1 MKFSNNLIL
10 GLDVGTT
17 TCKIAI
23 FDLASKKYSIVLKEY
38 NLSTPKPGWIEI
50 NPEVMWNSILS
61 GIKECIHNSN
71 CNPKSIKALSYSVLG
86 CAVTALDKNGNVLY
100 PFIEGWDSRDSGY
113 KKYMDFFEEEIGIN
127 KIFKI
132 TGNYLEYGSINKI
145 LWLRDNKNKLFKK
158 TWKLLCAG
166 DYITYKLTGLP
177 LIDPSMASTTIIFD
191 IRKNKYS
198 DKILK
203 IVGLD
208 KNLFAEVL
216 DAGKIAGT
224 ITKEI
229 SDKTK
234 MNKNT
239 MVIVGGHDQTC
250 SALGIG
256 NIKEGIIS
264 DGLGT
269 VECLGITT
277 DKIITSKEM
286 FNHKHP
292 NYPHVVPGKFFS
304 WGIQLTSGMMQKWYK
319 DTLCAKETK
328 IAKERGFNVYDQI
341 EELASKSPVGSN
353 GIFILPHLRGGST
366 GVKPP
371 LNMFSKCSI
380 IGLNLSHVK
389 NDISRA
395 VLEGVAFESR
405 LIAESFSKIGIKIN
419 EIRACGGGT
428 KSDLWLQIRSNI
440 LNKKILVPKF
450 KDSGLLGAIIL
461 ASIGA
466 GFFKNVENAVDCLVE
481 IEKTIYPQDK
491 DIIKT
496 YDKHF
501 HVYKKIYPALLP
513 IYDDIKSL

>member
-1 MKFSNNLIL
+1 MKLSNNLIL

-23 FDLASKKYSIVLKEY
+23 FDLESKKYSIVLKEY
-38 NLSTPKPGWIEI
+38 NLDIPEPGWIEI
-50 NPEVMWNSILS
+50 NPEMMWNSILS
-61 GIKECIHNSN
+61 GINDCIHNLN
-71 CNPKSIKALSYSVLG
+71 CNPKNIKALSYSVLG
-86 CAVTALDKNGNVLY
+86 CAITALDKKGNVLY
-100 PFIEGWDSRDSGY
+100 PFIEGWDSRDNGY
-113 KKYMDFFEEEIGIN
+113 KKYMDMFEEEIGIE

-145 LWLRDNKNKLFKK
+145 LWLRDNKNELFKK
-158 TWKLLCAG
+158 TYKFLCPG
-166 DYITYKLTGLP
+166 DFITYKLTGSSF
-177 LIDPSMASTTIIFD
+177 IDPSMASTMVIFN
-191 IRKNKYS
+191 IRENKYS

-203 IVGLD
+203 TVDID

-229 SDKTK
+229 IDKTG
-234 MNKNT
+234 MNKDT
-239 MVIVGGHDQTC
+239 MVIVGGHDQAC

-277 DKIITSKEM
+277 DKIVTSEEM
-286 FNHKHP
+286 FRHKHP

-319 DTLCAKETK
+319 DTLCAEEIR
-328 IAKERGFNVYDQI
+328 IAKERSVNVYDQI
-341 EELASKSPVGSN
+341 EELASKSPAGSN

-366 GVKPP
+366 GINPP

-405 LIAESFSKIGIKIN
+405 LIMESFSKMGIRID
-419 EIRACGGGT
+419 EIRANGGGT
-428 KSDLWLQIRSNI
+428 KSGLWLQIRSNI
-440 LNKKILVPKF
+440 LNKKIHVPKF

-461 ASIGA
+461 ASVGA
-466 GFFKNVENAVDCLVE
+466 SFFKNIENAVDYLIE
-481 IEKTIYPQDK
+481 IEKTVYPQNK
-491 DIIKT
+491 DIIET
-496 YDKHF
+496 YNKHF